1 MTGKVPVYDKQGRKI
16 GERGGDHSGERDV
29 FVGRPGGLGA
39 LAAAS
44 KAKRD
49 EKARYESPIAIKSKK
64 KKEESE

>member
-1 MTGKVPVYDKQGRKI
+1 MTGKVPVKDRQGRI
-16 GERGGDHSGERDV
+16 VGYRTGDHSGEQDV

-39 LAAAS
+39 AAAAA

-49 EKARYESPIAIKSKK
+49 EKAKYESPIAIRAKK